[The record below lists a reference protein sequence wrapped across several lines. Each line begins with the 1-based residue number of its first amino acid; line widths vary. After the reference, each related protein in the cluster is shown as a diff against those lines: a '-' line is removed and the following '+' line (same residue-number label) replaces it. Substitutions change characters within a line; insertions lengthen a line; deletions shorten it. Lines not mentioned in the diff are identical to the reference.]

1 MKRDMDFIRTVLLDV
16 EAEKMQAR
24 YDELIGKEDE
34 ENGLQLDK
42 LRYHCKII
50 ADAGFVN
57 CINDMSLG
65 QVPIDLTWSGCDF
78 VDTIRDDDVWRKTK
92 SGASKAAG
100 AGFGFIVELAKGY
113 AKAEL
118 QKLGLP
124 LS

>member
-1 MKRDMDFIRTVLLDV
+1 MKRDMDFIRNILLDV
-16 EAEKMQAR
+16 EAGKMQTR
-24 YDELIGKEDE
+24 YEELIGKTDE
-34 ENGLQLDK
+34 ENGLELDK
-42 LRYHCKII
+42 LRYHYKLI
-50 ADAGFVN
+50 ADAGFVT
-57 CINDMSLG
+57 CIKDLSLG
-65 QVPIDLTWSGCDF
+65 QVPIDLTWLGCDF